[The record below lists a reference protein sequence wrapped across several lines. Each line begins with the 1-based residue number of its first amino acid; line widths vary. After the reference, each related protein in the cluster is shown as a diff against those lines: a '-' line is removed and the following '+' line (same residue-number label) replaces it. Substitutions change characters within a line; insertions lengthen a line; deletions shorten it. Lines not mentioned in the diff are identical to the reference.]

1 MPSTSSTWPNVTAQ
15 GFKHGSV
22 CHANCTFTKVES
34 NFGQWTRCQTKATNV
49 VGKVVLIV
57 DDSTNITTTST
68 SYLDQVTFTSNG
80 TLVTSDVSDILA
92 NGSQILTRTDVNA
105 AGTVTV
111 AVDGKIV

>member
-1 MPSTSSTWPNVTAQ
+1 MTSYGSKQ
-15 GFKHGSV
+15 GSE
-22 CHANCTFTKVES
+22 CHANCTFTKIVS
-34 NFGQWTRCQTKATNV
+34 NVGQWTRCQTKATNV

-57 DDSTNITTTST
+57 DDSKNITTTST
-68 SYLDQVTFTSNG
+68 SYLDRVTFTSNG